1 MDGRARPLTARML
14 NNLHRLAALGAAC
27 VALCATAASAAARPD
42 PQFAN
47 QWALQGDGPMGAA
60 SAWTQITGG
69 DVTVAVVDTGVD
81 LAHRDLAP
89 NLWTNP
95 GEVPGNGIDDDADG
109 VVDDVHGADFVN
121 GDGDPSDDNG
131 HGTHV
136 AGIVA
141 ARGDNGVGVA
151 GLAWRARIM
160 AVKVLGADASGD
172 MATVAAG
179 VRYAVAHG
187 ARVINL
193 SLTGPSPGPDLAAA
207 IDAAAAANV
216 LVVAAAGNA
225 HADDDVVA
233 SYPADFDAGNLVAVT
248 SSDQRGVLA
257 PSASFGRS
265 TVDLSAPGE
274 DILSTARGGGYE
286 LRSGSSMAAAQV
298 SARPRLAGNALGP
311 AGLGAADLAAGGRGA
326 PGRRGR
332 AAPRARGQARA
343 LARERRAPHRGP
355 AAPCS
360 APAAPPAPSRRRRA
374 RRRTSVATDARA
386 CTSAATGVQCL
397 T

>member
-1 MDGRARPLTARML
+1 ML
-14 NNLHRLAALGAAC
+14 QNVHRVAALGAAC
-27 VALCATAASAAARPD
+27 VAIFATAASAAARPD
-42 PQFAN
+42 PQLSN

-60 SAWTQITGG
+60 TAWTRITGG

-95 GEVPGNGIDDDADG
+95 GEVPGNGVDDDGDG
-109 VVDDVHGADFVN
+109 FVDDVHGADFAN
-121 GDGDPSDDNG
+121 RDGDPTDDNG

-141 ARGDNGVGVA
+141 ARGNNGVGVA

-172 MATVAAG
+172 MATVAEG

-193 SLTGPSPGPDLAAA
+193 SLTGPSPGPALAAA
-207 IDAAAAANV
+207 VAEAAAANV
-216 LVVAAAGNA
+216 LVVAAAGNT
-225 HADDDVVA
+225 HADDDAVA
-233 SYPADFDAGNLVAVT
+233 TYPAALDAANLVAVT
-248 SSDQRGVLA
+248 SSDQRGRLA

-265 TVDLSAPGE
+265 SIDLAAPGE
-274 DILSTARGGGYE
+274 EILSTARGGGYE

-298 SARPRLAGNALGP
+298 SGAAVLLASARPNLGWSGMRSALLGSARPTSLPVAAGRLDVAGALRRVM
-311 AGLGAADLAAGGRGA
+311 GAA
-326 PGRRGR
+326 RGR
-332 AAPRARGQARA
+332 SRVSAKRASAGRLRRHVQRPRQRVAAARA
-343 LARERRAPHRGP
+343 AEPR
-355 AAPCS
+355 
-360 APAAPPAPSRRRRA
+360 
-374 RRRTSVATDARA
+374 
-386 CTSAATGVQCL
+386 
-397 T
+397 

>member
-1 MDGRARPLTARML
+1 
-14 NNLHRLAALGAAC
+14 
-27 VALCATAASAAARPD
+27 
-42 PQFAN
+42 
-47 QWALQGDGPMGAA
+47 MGAA

-95 GEVPGNGIDDDADG
+95 GEVPGNGIDDDGDG
-109 VVDDVHGADFVN
+109 IVDDVHGADFVN

-207 IDAAAAANV
+207 VDAAAAANV
-216 LVVAAAGNA
+216 LVVAAAGNT

-233 SYPADFDAGNLVAVT
+233 TYPAALDAPNLVAVT

-265 TVDLSAPGE
+265 TVDLAAPGE
-274 DILSTARGGGYE
+274 EILSTARGGGYE

-298 SARPRLAGNALGP
+298 SGAAVLLASARPDPRLAGDALRA
-311 AGLGAADLAAGGRGA
+311 AGLGATDLAAGGRGA
-326 PGRRGR
+326 PGRRRR
-332 AAPRARGQARA
+332 AAPGARA
-343 LARERRAPHRGP
+343 QRGRSRVSAERRSAGRLRRPPRPPHRP
-355 AAPCS
+355 RHRAA
-360 APAAPPAPSRRRRA
+360 
-374 RRRTSVATDARA
+374 VARA
-386 CTSAATGVQCL
+386 AVAR
-397 T
+397 